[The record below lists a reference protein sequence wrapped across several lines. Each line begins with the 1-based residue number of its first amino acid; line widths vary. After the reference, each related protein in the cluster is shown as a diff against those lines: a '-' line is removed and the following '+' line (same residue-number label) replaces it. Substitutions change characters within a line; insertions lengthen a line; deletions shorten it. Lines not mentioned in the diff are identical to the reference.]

1 MSSLHIRSPNKAAQ
15 RIRTHV
21 MKMKDITPAN
31 FVCHT
36 STCCPAVL
44 ETEEGTY
51 VIIGKKL
58 SDSAL
63 KAVEGRVAEDEF
75 VIEVPKGMIDEIKK
89 AA

>member
-1 MSSLHIRSPNKAAQ
+1 
-15 RIRTHV
+15 
-21 MKMKDITPAN
+21 MKMKDITPEN

-58 SDSAL
+58 SDAAMQ
-63 KAVEGRVAEDEF
+63 AVEGRVAEDEF